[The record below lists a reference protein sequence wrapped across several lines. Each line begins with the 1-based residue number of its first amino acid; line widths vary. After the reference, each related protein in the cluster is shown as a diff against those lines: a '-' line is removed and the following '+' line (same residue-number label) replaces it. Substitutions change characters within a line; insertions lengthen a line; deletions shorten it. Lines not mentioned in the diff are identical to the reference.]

1 VRREHLLA
9 PLMAVLLSLSASG
22 AAAQGAPPDMAAP
35 AAPVDAPAVPAD
47 APVPAATEDTGAG
60 TTATAEP
67 SDSGEDTPETAA
79 VEETGAGSHEV
90 VAVTPTPSVVD
101 PNPRAADA
109 SDEFSY
115 HVEAGSPERFGVEKL
130 SATVTQNALQP
141 NYGYAP
147 VRVQLANGYARKV
160 PVTLSF
166 TATESSRTVTRRV
179 ELGPHERLSLLL
191 PTPLASGGR
200 LVLTTPEGAASHRV
214 YFGRANHRAML
225 LVGTPAQLKQSLG
238 TDSSDPSA
246 KLSVFPIAPEEL
258 PSELSM
264 LVGYDGIMLTGTR
277 LEDLPQAQARALE
290 AYAATGG
297 YLALMAPGSG
307 TAARLPMLR
316 RTGDGTQTYGF
327 GEVHLCSERRG
338 ACAKAVG
345 REVLEHQPPVRPAEG
360 TGQRYLRQDGVYG
373 ASLARR
379 FLLPQAI
386 PPVGRFL
393 VIIAMFA
400 LIIGPGSLIIA
411 RRHGPSMLLFSI
423 PATAV
428 LTCLLIVSYSLVV
441 DGFGTHANTFA
452 LTLLDRKNARAV
464 TVGAG
469 GFYANLAPRA
479 SRFGST
485 SAVML
490 PWGDERGGVSVDW
503 TEGATFG
510 GDLVPSRSYRELG
523 VMSVDPSRARLL
535 VKREGGGLRVQNGLG
550 STVRWA
556 VVRSGD
562 ELLEVRDLS
571 DGAEATATKGVAK
584 AALPRWEDE
593 VTEPSMRLGQ
603 LAKVRLK
610 MELENGEFLALLDG
624 PGPLPLGGITAE
636 HHDSRHL
643 VRGEVE

>member
-1 VRREHLLA
+1 MALLLA
-9 PLMAVLLSLSASG
+9 LSAS
-22 AAAQGAPPDMAAP
+22 AVAAQGAPPDVAAP
-35 AAPVDAPAVPAD
+35 AAPIDAPAVPAD
-47 APVPAATEDTGAG
+47 APAVPAATEDTGA
-60 TTATAEP
+60 ATAEP
-67 SDSGEDTPETAA
+67 ADSGDGETASVEATAGDQA
-79 VEETGAGSHEV
+79 VTAI
-90 VAVTPTPSVVD
+90 TPTPSVVA
-101 PNPRAADA
+101 PVPGTEEA
-109 SDEFSY
+109 SNEFSY

-141 NYGYAP
+141 NYGFAS

-166 TATESSRTVTRRV
+166 TSSDSSRTVTRRV
-179 ELGPHERLSLLL
+179 ELRPHERLSVLL
-191 PTPLASGGR
+191 PTPQTSGGD
-200 LVLTTPEGAASHRV
+200 LFLSTPEGVTKHRV

-225 LVGTPAQLKQSLG
+225 LVGTPAQLEQSLG
-238 TDSSDPSA
+238 SDSSDPSA
-246 KLSVFPIAPEEL
+246 KLSVFPISPEEL
-258 PSELSM
+258 PSELST
-264 LVGYDGIMLTGTR
+264 LVGYDGILLTGAR

-297 YLALMAPGSG
+297 YLALMAPGPG

-316 RTGDGTQTYGF
+316 RTGDGVQTYGF
-327 GEVHLCSERRG
+327 GEVRLCSERRG

-360 TGQRYLRQDGVYG
+360 QRYLRQDGVYG

-379 FLLPQAI
+379 FLLPQAV

-393 VIIAMFA
+393 VIIAVFA
-400 LIIGPGSLIIA
+400 LVIGPGSLLIA
-411 RRHGPSMLLFSI
+411 RRYGPSMLLFSI

-485 SAVML
+485 SAVVL
-490 PWGDERGGVSVDW
+490 PWGDEKGGVSVDW

-510 GDLVPSRSYRELG
+510 GDLVPSRLYRELG
-523 VMSVDPSRARLL
+523 LLSVDPSRARLV
-535 VKREGGGLRVQNGLG
+535 VKREGGRVRVQNGLG

-571 DGAEATATKGVAK
+571 DGGESTATKGATQ
-584 AALPRWEDE
+584 ASLSRWEDE
-593 VTEPSMRLGQ
+593 VREPSMRFGQ
-603 LAKVRLK
+603 LARVRLK